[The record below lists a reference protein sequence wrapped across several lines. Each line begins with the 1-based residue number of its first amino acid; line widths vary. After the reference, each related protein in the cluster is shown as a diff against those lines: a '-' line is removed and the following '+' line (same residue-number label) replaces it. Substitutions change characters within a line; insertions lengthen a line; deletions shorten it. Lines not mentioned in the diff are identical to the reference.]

1 MSSHYNWSDSY
12 ALVNGVKVY
21 RFKTKDFKLNSYP
34 LYFENTSKDF
44 VVNDMKENEL
54 NWYVYDFSVGYNSV
68 NIYDIFDIH
77 KSLLKIMI

>member
-1 MSSHYNWSDSY
+1 M
-12 ALVNGVKVY
+12 
-21 RFKTKDFKLNSYP
+21 
-34 LYFENTSKDF
+34 YFENTSKDF

-68 NIYDIFDIH
+68 NVHDIFDIH